1 MRLFFSCSIV
11 FVFVRCWPPVPSVF
25 EKSVSAQ
32 SARALILDSP
42 HQFARAASCVNIKNC
57 DLFTEYMSFKGTVIG
72 QTDAA

>member
-1 MRLFFSCSIV
+1 
-11 FVFVRCWPPVPSVF
+11 VF

-42 HQFARAASCVNIKNC
+42 HQFARTASCVNIKNC